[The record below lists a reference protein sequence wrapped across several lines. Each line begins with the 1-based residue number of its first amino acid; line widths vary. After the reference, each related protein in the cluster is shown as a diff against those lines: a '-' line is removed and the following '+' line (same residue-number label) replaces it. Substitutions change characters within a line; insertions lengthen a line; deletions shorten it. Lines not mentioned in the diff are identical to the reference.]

1 MTFPTDVEA
10 AAWAESPA
18 LLLVGAERADVRT
31 LSYAALHERV
41 SCVATRLA
49 LSLAAGACAANARVC
64 VVSGADGDGVPPLTT
79 VLAHLAAWRAG
90 AAVVPLDAHWPAR
103 RAAAV
108 VRATGAAAV
117 IAPRGRG
124 RAAAEEALVLAGLD
138 GACVVL
144 DADELARATDEHV
157 ADANACSHDDCDLT
171 RERERPLPMA
181 KELSLLPSR
190 VDERVLAH
198 VVFTSGTTGAPKGV
212 LCERGHLAAY
222 GAARRKAESLL
233 PGDVV
238 LAASAPTFDP
248 FQADL
253 VAALGCG
260 AALALAPR
268 SEVLADPLGVC
279 VAVGATH
286 VTTTPAAWVAAVAGA
301 AATSA
306 RASHLAPPT
315 LRVLSIGGEAM
326 PRTMLEAWLLATSAT
341 GGRDGDDHGLELRNV
356 YGVTECCAY
365 QTARAM
371 CRGDSARH
379 IGAALP
385 CCDID
390 LLRGGAYVPAKTST
404 SCGVGAAAPSAAIIA
419 LAALSDPAVDA
430 HAVAIAGTGTDTGAA
445 LSPAGELCIRGQ
457 TLARGYLDD
466 DALTAERFV
475 AGVASE
481 GIPGAS
487 ARGRMQRRYLT
498 GDIACL
504 DASTKGDGSLV
515 LLGRRDDQV
524 KVAGARVE
532 LGEVRTV
539 LQMRA

>member
-1 MTFPTDVEA
+1 
-10 AAWAESPA
+10 
-18 LLLVGAERADVRT
+18 
-31 LSYAALHERV
+31 
-41 SCVATRLA
+41 
-49 LSLAAGACAANARVC
+49 
-64 VVSGADGDGVPPLTT
+64 
-79 VLAHLAAWRAG
+79 
-90 AAVVPLDAHWPAR
+90 
-103 RAAAV
+103 
-108 VRATGAAAV
+108 
-117 IAPRGRG
+117 
-124 RAAAEEALVLAGLD
+124 
-138 GACVVL
+138 
-144 DADELARATDEHV
+144 
-157 ADANACSHDDCDLT
+157 
-171 RERERPLPMA
+171 MA

-190 VDERVLAH
+190 VDERALAH
-198 VVFTSGTTGAPKGV
+198 VVFTSGTTGTPKGV
-212 LCERGHLAAY
+212 LCERCHLAAY

-301 AATSA
+301 ATTSA

-326 PRTMLEAWLLATSAT
+326 PRAMLEAWLLATSAT

-371 CRGDSARH
+371 RRGDSARH

-430 HAVAIAGTGTDTGAA
+430 HAVAIAGTGAA
-445 LSPAGELCIRGQ
+445 LSPAGELCISGQ

-475 AGVASE
+475 VGVASE

-487 ARGRMQRRYLT
+487 ARRRMQRRYLT

>member
-1 MTFPTDVEA
+1 
-10 AAWAESPA
+10 
-18 LLLVGAERADVRT
+18 
-31 LSYAALHERV
+31 
-41 SCVATRLA
+41 
-49 LSLAAGACAANARVC
+49 
-64 VVSGADGDGVPPLTT
+64 
-79 VLAHLAAWRAG
+79 
-90 AAVVPLDAHWPAR
+90 
-103 RAAAV
+103 
-108 VRATGAAAV
+108 
-117 IAPRGRG
+117 
-124 RAAAEEALVLAGLD
+124 
-138 GACVVL
+138 
-144 DADELARATDEHV
+144 
-157 ADANACSHDDCDLT
+157 
-171 RERERPLPMA
+171 MA
-181 KELSLLPSR
+181 
-190 VDERVLAH
+190 
-198 VVFTSGTTGAPKGV
+198 F
-212 LCERGHLAAY
+212 
-222 GAARRKAESLL
+222 
-233 PGDVV
+233 
-238 LAASAPTFDP
+238 
-248 FQADL
+248 
-253 VAALGCG
+253 
-260 AALALAPR
+260 
-268 SEVLADPLGVC
+268 
-279 VAVGATH
+279 
-286 VTTTPAAWVAAVAGA
+286 
-301 AATSA
+301 
-306 RASHLAPPT
+306 
-315 LRVLSIGGEAM
+315 
-326 PRTMLEAWLLATSAT
+326 ATSAT

-356 YGVTECCAY
+356 YGVTGAAY
-365 QTARAM
+365 QLRAM

-390 LLRGGAYVPAKTST
+390 PLRGGAYVPAKTAT

-475 AGVASE
+475 VGVASE

-539 LQMRA
+539 LQMRARSSRVRQSPLSELALALSVLAPSASDRWHQCAHIHGCIRRSTQPCGASLVDAGLAAAVALPRDGSGAVLVGPLRPRERRAAWPRMHGMR